1 MLEYLQIENLCLKQR
16 VSFVEKP
23 NPKFKMD
30 NFEKYRI
37 SDNLNETTGNFDNSK
52 LFTCFK
58 STNNLK
64 IDHSDTIN
72 CLINKPSC

>member
-1 MLEYLQIENLCLKQR
+1 MLEDLQIENLCLKQR

-52 LFTCFK
+52 LFTCF
-58 STNNLK
+58 
-64 IDHSDTIN
+64 
-72 CLINKPSC
+72 

>member
-1 MLEYLQIENLCLKQR
+1 MLEDLQIENLCLKQR
-16 VSFVEKP
+16 VSIVEKP

-37 SDNLNETTGNFDNSK
+37 SDNLNETTGNSDNSK